1 MTVVLS
7 VLVLA
12 VAACGDSP
20 TTASE
25 AVASLEETTTTT
37 SITTPLQAVVATD
50 EAILDYVELDY
61 VECLREEGLDIE
73 DPELDGE
80 GGLGLRRQFV
90 DDPGEP
96 LPRQVEAAFDAC
108 DVLRD
113 DFEQRFEA
121 VDTSDTEDR
130 LLAFAQCM
138 RDEGI
143 TEFPDPDL
151 SVWEP
156 GAGLGPGNGPFGTTI
171 FGLQASNEGAA
182 ALSSCQ
188 ALFGGPGTGGPG
200 TGE

>member
-37 SITTPLQAVVATD
+37 SITTALQAVVATD
-50 EAILDYVELDY
+50 EAILDY

-171 FGLQASNEGAA
+171 FGLQASNEGAT

>member
-50 EAILDYVELDY
+50 EAILDY